1 MSWIRNL
8 CFYGVA
14 IAIVPTVSI
23 AQERTITVHPEPKF
37 FVDGLAV
44 GAPVAPNSKAYR
56 QYVCKPSEQ
65 YDQFTRC
72 HESHTEKGVQIS
84 RTIMHTSNLITWY
97 VNKELSPA
105 YFTASAIDTELNRL
119 SGSFSTPRI
128 HRLNEMHGFPK
139 AIIATF
145 GGVELQPLSRDD
157 LAILAQGKS
166 PHLGILV
173 DFMNDFHRSASLH
186 LPVYKLVG
194 SKGFAWIAN
203 YDQQGKGN
211 LRFFA
216 ADPSQMER
224 QVPQPQEPPQAHPQQ
239 EPPHKRR
246 THKSLPKRLPKR
258 LQRTCLRLANDC
270 KTPIA
275 K

>member
-128 HRLNEMHGFPK
+128 HRINEMHGFPK

-173 DFMNDFHRSASLH
+173 DFMNEKASLGSQTTINREKETFAFSQLT
-186 LPVYKLVG
+186 LPKWN
-194 SKGFAWIAN
+194 A
-203 YDQQGKGN
+203 
-211 LRFFA
+211 RFR
-216 ADPSQMER
+216 S
-224 QVPQPQEPPQAHPQQ
+224 
-239 EPPHKRR
+239 
-246 THKSLPKRLPKR
+246 HKSLPKRTHNKSLPTSGAPTRASPSASPSASKG
-258 LQRTCLRLANDC
+258 
-270 KTPIA
+270 PV
-275 K
+275 